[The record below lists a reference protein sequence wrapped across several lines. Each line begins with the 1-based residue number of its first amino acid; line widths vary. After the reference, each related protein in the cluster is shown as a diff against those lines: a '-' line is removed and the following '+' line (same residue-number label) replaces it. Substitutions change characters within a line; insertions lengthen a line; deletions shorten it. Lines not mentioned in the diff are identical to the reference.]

1 MPPSENVS
9 PSKNHAPK
17 ESNRTNTVGVHLWS
31 RPFYFVFSFHSGM
44 WGQNPYQKRFLCP
57 LARMCPPKKTQQDQ
71 TVGVHLWS
79 RHFCFVFSLHPGMWG
94 QNPYQRRFLCFQSE
108 NRARKESNKT
118 DATEMHLRWRRFFG
132 LHPRIYFYAPP
143 KFSMPPS
150 SPANY
155 SGAKSAPMN
164 KSEIKL
170 KIVFLEDHN
179 ITSIS
184 TVCLGLGEDLFL
196 FCLKLPHFQSCL
208 PNDKLLG
215 GFSFLW
221 SFFIIRI
228 KILSKTSDFL
238 LKANY
243 RRFRQ
248 KHQT

>member
-1 MPPSENVS
+1 MLPKRKSCPKRKQQDRRHGDAFAMKTFFWSSS
-9 PSKNHAPK
+9 PNI
-17 ESNRTNTVGVHLWS
+17 
-31 RPFYFVFSFHSGM
+31 
-44 WGQNPYQKRFLCP
+44 FLCP
-57 LARMCPPKKTQQDQ
+57 TK
-71 TVGVHLWS
+71 
-79 RHFCFVFSLHPGMWG
+79 
-94 QNPYQRRFLCFQSE
+94 
-108 NRARKESNKT
+108 
-118 DATEMHLRWRRFFG
+118 
-132 LHPRIYFYAPP
+132 IFYA
-143 KFSMPPS
+143 PS

-155 SGAKSAPMN
+155 SGAKSASMN

-215 GFSFLW
+215 GFSFLR
-221 SFFIIRI
+221 SFFVIRI